1 MKMFVATME
10 VFRKN
15 EIQGVIQFIID
26 IYGF

>member
-10 VFRKN
+10 AFRKN
-15 EIQGVIQFIID
+15 EIQGEIQFIID